1 MAGPGEGRYGFD
13 ARKVTRSIL
22 PPGRRGRA
30 RLGRRPRRVWR
41 CRSAGGGR
49 QPARQGESGTVQCC
63 VGHAAFARN
72 HGYLVYEPL
81 FAFDAAGTPR
91 PQAVES
97 ASVSTDGMTWRFTLR
112 AGQSFQDGSPITAR
126 DAVASVER
134 WSKRKA
140 SGGTMRARDAEADPF
155 TQQKFGEVVG
165 SGPFRFVH
173 EEWVPGSKTV
183 YRRLQATDW
192 GTVVTRATR
201 GDKPGPGSPGW
212 HMHPTWAPGRAV
224 PGAEGVAAQC
234 HRGGERE

>member
-1 MAGPGEGRYGFD
+1 M
-13 ARKVTRSIL
+13 
-22 PPGRRGRA
+22 
-30 RLGRRPRRVWR
+30 
-41 CRSAGGGR
+41 
-49 QPARQGESGTVQCC
+49 QCC

-140 SGGTMRARDAEADPF
+140 SGGTMRARMAGITEVDTLSFEILLKAPFGLVRETLADAIQPSFLLDR
-155 TQQKFGEVVG
+155 KSVV
-165 SGPFRFVH
+165 
-173 EEWVPGSKTV
+173 
-183 YRRLQATDW
+183 
-192 GTVVTRATR
+192 
-201 GDKPGPGSPGW
+201 
-212 HMHPTWAPGRAV
+212 
-224 PGAEGVAAQC
+224 
-234 HRGGERE
+234 